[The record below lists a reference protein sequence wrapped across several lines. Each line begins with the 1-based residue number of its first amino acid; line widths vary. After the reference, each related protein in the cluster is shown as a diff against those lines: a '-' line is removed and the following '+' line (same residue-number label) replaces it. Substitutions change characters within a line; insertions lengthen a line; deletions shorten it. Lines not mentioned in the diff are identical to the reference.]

1 MVYAK
6 LVWEVCGLT
15 QSKHCKRDC
24 EVLHLAAPKL
34 RSEGPQS
41 TRVIGRYLYYTYTYL
56 YFTGLYL
63 YNVREGRLAVLV
75 TQSKLVAQLGHLQSV
90 QD

>member
-41 TRVIGRYLYYTYTYL
+41 TWVIGRYL